1 MLDVGAINQTSLVKP
16 IRTAT
21 DTEQNQLAKLLTADS
36 VDKLK
41 DVNGEEYQ
49 PGTLSNYSKG
59 QISKAIDDANRFL
72 VGKNT
77 KFSYSVH
84 KATGRTVVKLVDIET
99 DEVVKEIPPQ
109 KFLDAIA
116 NLWEMAGILVDK
128 KG

>member
-1 MLDVGAINQTSLVKP
+1 MLDVGPINQTSHVKP
-16 IRTAT
+16 IKNAT
-21 DTEQNQLAKLLTADS
+21 DTERDQLTGLVVNRVTKLTDA
-36 VDKLK
+36 
-41 DVNGEEYQ
+41 NGEEYEA
-49 PGTLSNYSKG
+49 GTLSNYSKR

-84 KATGRTVVKLVDIET
+84 EATGRTVVKLVDIDTE
-99 DEVVKEIPPQ
+99 EVVREIPPQ

>member
-1 MLDVGAINQTSLVKP
+1 MLDVGSINQTSQVKSVKNV
-16 IRTAT
+16 T
-21 DTEQNQLAKLLTADS
+21 DKEDQLTGIVISSSTSKLT
-36 VDKLK
+36 
-41 DVNGEEYQ
+41 DVNGEEYE

-84 KATGRTVVKLVDIET
+84 EGTGRTVVKLVDIET
-99 DEVVKEIPPQ
+99 EEVVREIPPQ

-128 KG
+128 MG

>member
-1 MLDVGAINQTSLVKP
+1 MDVGSINQTSQVKSVKNV
-16 IRTAT
+16 T
-21 DTEQNQLAKLLTADS
+21 DKEDQLTGIVISSSTSKLT
-36 VDKLK
+36 
-41 DVNGEEYQ
+41 DVNGEEYE

-84 KATGRTVVKLVDIET
+84 EGTGRTVVKLVDIET
-99 DEVVKEIPPQ
+99 EEVVREIPPQ

-128 KG
+128 MG

>member
-1 MLDVGAINQTSLVKP
+1 MDIGSINTSYVNP
-16 IRTAT
+16 IRNAT
-21 DTEQNQLAKLLTADS
+21 ETEQDQLTKLLTAEP
-36 VDKLK
+36 VGRLK
-41 DVNGEEYQ
+41 DVNGEEYE

-84 KATGRTVVKLVDIET
+84 EATGRTVVKLVDIESE
-99 DEVVKEIPPQ
+99 EVVKEIPSQ

-116 NLWEMAGILVDK
+116 NLWEMAGLLVDK